1 MVSYLQNAQMQR
13 ISEKII
19 PRIFLLDIITRMGLT
34 FEEVEHIA
42 LLARL
47 DLSLEEK
54 QRYQQQLSDILEYVS
69 QLQKLDTK
77 NIVSTSSHLSPRAR
91 LRADIPKEGLSQ
103 ERALEN
109 APDLEAGQFKVP
121 PVLE

>member
-1 MVSYLQNAQMQR
+1 MHRCDECLEEILPGAF
-13 ISEKII
+13 
-19 PRIFLLDIITRMGLT
+19 PLDIITHMGLT

-54 QRYQQQLSDILEYVS
+54 QRYQQQLSDILEYVA

-77 NIVSTSSHLSPRAR
+77 NIVSTSNHLSPRAR

-109 APDLEAGQFKVP
+109 APDFEADQFKVP

>member
-1 MVSYLQNAQMQR
+1 MYRCDGYL
-13 ISEKII
+13 EKIL
-19 PRIFLLDIITRMGLT
+19 PGAFPLDIITHMGLT

-54 QRYQQQLSDILEYVS
+54 QRYQQQLSDILEHVA

-77 NIVSTSSHLSPRAR
+77 NVVSTSSHLPPRAR

-109 APDLEAGQFKVP
+109 APDFEADQFKVP
-121 PVLE
+121 PVLK

>member
-1 MVSYLQNAQMQR
+1 MTF
-13 ISEKII
+13 
-19 PRIFLLDIITRMGLT
+19 PLDIITRMSLT

-54 QRYQQQLSDILEYVS
+54 QHYQQQLSDILEYVA
-69 QLQKLDTK
+69 QLQKLDTG
-77 NIVSTSSHLSPRAR
+77 NIPPTSSHLPPQSR
-91 LRADIPKEGLSQ
+91 LRTDVPKKGLSQ

-109 APDLEAGQFKVP
+109 APDLETDQFKVP
-121 PVLE
+121 LVLE

>member
-1 MVSYLQNAQMQR
+1 MS
-13 ISEKII
+13 
-19 PRIFLLDIITRMGLT
+19 LT

-54 QRYQQQLSDILEYVS
+54 QRYQQELSDILEYVA
-69 QLQKLDTK
+69 QLQKLDTGD
-77 NIVSTSSHLSPRAR
+77 IVSTSSHLPPRSR
-91 LRADIPKEGLSQ
+91 LRADVPREGLSQ

-109 APDLEAGQFKVP
+109 APDLETDQFKVP

>member
-1 MVSYLQNAQMQR
+1 MS
-13 ISEKII
+13 
-19 PRIFLLDIITRMGLT
+19 LT

-54 QRYQQQLSDILEYVS
+54 QRYQQQLSDILEYVA
-69 QLQKLDTK
+69 QLQKLDTG
-77 NIVSTSSHLSPRAR
+77 NISFTSSHLPPRSR
-91 LRADIPKEGLSQ
+91 LRTDVPKEGLSQ

-109 APDLEAGQFKVP
+109 APEIETDQFKVP

>member
-1 MVSYLQNAQMQR
+1 MYRCDGYL
-13 ISEKII
+13 EKIL
-19 PRIFLLDIITRMGLT
+19 PGAFPLDIITHMGLT

-54 QRYQQQLSDILEYVS
+54 QRYQQQLSDILEYVA

-77 NIVSTSSHLSPRAR
+77 NVVSTSSHLPPRAR

-109 APDLEAGQFKVP
+109 APDFEADQFKVP
-121 PVLE
+121 PVLK

>member
-1 MVSYLQNAQMQR
+1 MCRCKGYLNEILPSAF
-13 ISEKII
+13 
-19 PRIFLLDIITRMGLT
+19 PLDIITRMSLT
-34 FEEVEHIA
+34 FEEVEYIA

-54 QRYQQQLSDILEYVS
+54 QRYQQQLSDILEYVA

-77 NIVSTSSHLSPRAR
+77 NIMSTSSHLPSQAR
-91 LRADIPKEGLSQ
+91 LRADVPKEGLSP

-109 APDLEAGQFKVP
+109 APDLEADQFKVP